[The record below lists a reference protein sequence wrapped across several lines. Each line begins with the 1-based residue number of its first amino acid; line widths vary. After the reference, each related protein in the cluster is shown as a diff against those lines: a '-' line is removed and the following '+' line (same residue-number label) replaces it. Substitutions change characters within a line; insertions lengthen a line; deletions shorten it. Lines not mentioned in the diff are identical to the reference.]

1 MNTLEAYQ
9 LGKKYPGAD
18 QWAVSDFSAVITK
31 GEIVALL
38 GESGCGKTT
47 ILRMIAGFERPD
59 SGGLLLHGR
68 KLAAKSVFVEPE
80 KRGVG
85 IVFQDYGLF
94 PHKNVIENIRFGLFR
109 YDEKT
114 RKMRVTEMIGLTGLQ
129 GLEKRYPHQLSG
141 GQQQRVALAR
151 AIAPNPEVLLFDEPF
166 SNLDSRRREQLR
178 TELSDIIKQTGI
190 TSVFVTHDTRDV
202 MAIADRVFV
211 LRDGITLQQG
221 TPAEVYNK
229 PCNSYVANFFGKTNL
244 LKAAVTPDGL
254 QLPFA
259 TLPIPSDKGIDESEV
274 LLSIR
279 PEAFL
284 VCDEITEGC
293 FAAEIIQSHFFGDHF
308 EITCRTKN
316 FKGALT
322 IHLPAHASIPDGQC
336 HLSITSSGV
345 SMLKE

>member
-1 MNTLEAYQ
+1 MNTLEANQ
-9 LGKKYPGAD
+9 LGKKYRGAD
-18 QWAVSDFSAVITK
+18 HWAVSGFTATVTK

-47 ILRMIAGFERPD
+47 ILRMIAGFEKPD
-59 SGGLLLHGR
+59 TGKVILHGR
-68 KLAAKSVFVEPE
+68 KLAGDGVFVEPE

-94 PHKNVIENIRFGLFR
+94 PHKNVIGNIRFGLFR
-109 YDEKT
+109 YDDDKKKNRIAEVI
-114 RKMRVTEMIGLTGLQ
+114 RITGLE

-166 SNLDSRRREQLR
+166 SNLDSRRRELLR
-178 TELSDIIKQTGI
+178 TELSDILKQTGI
-190 TSVFVTHDTRDV
+190 TSVIVTHDTRDV

-221 TPAEVYNK
+221 TPADVYNK

-259 TLPIPSDKGIDESEV
+259 KLPLPEDEVLKNEEV

-279 PEAFL
+279 PEAFR
-284 VCDEITEGC
+284 CCSEKTEGC
-293 FAAEIIQSHFFGDHF
+293 FAAEIIQSHFFGDYH
-308 EITCRTKN
+308 EITCRPKN
-316 FKGALT
+316 FEGTLT
-322 IHLPAHASIPDGQC
+322 IHLPAHAAIPQGQC
-336 HLSITSSGV
+336 HLSIISTGV
-345 SMLKE
+345 STLKE

>member
-18 QWAVSDFSAVITK
+18 QWAVSDFSAVIAK

-47 ILRMIAGFERPD
+47 ILRMIAGFERPN
-59 SGGLLLHGR
+59 SGSMILHGR
-68 KLAAKSVFVEPE
+68 KLAGDGVFVEPE

-94 PHKNVIENIRFGLFR
+94 PHKNVLENIRFGLFR
-109 YDEKT
+109 FDEDA
-114 RKMRVTEMIGLTGLQ
+114 RKRRAAEVIGLTGLE

-151 AIAPNPEVLLFDEPF
+151 AIAPNPAVLLFDEPF

-178 TELSDIIKQTGI
+178 RELSDIIKQTGI
-190 TSVFVTHDTRDV
+190 TSIFVTHDTRDV

-229 PCNSYVANFFGKTNL
+229 PVNSYVANFFGKTNL
-244 LKAAVTPDGL
+244 LKATITAEGL
-254 QLPFA
+254 KLPFVN
-259 TLPIPSDKGIDESEV
+259 LPAPPEQGLKGSEV
-274 LLSIR
+274 WLSIR
-279 PEAFL
+279 PEAFQ
-284 VCDEITEGC
+284 VCDETTAGC
-293 FAAEIIQSHFFGDHF
+293 FSADIIQSHFFGDYHEIACRPENF
-308 EITCRTKN
+308 EGTLI
-316 FKGALT
+316 
-322 IHLPAHASIPDGQC
+322 IHVPAHAGIPKGQC
-336 HLSITSSGV
+336 CLSISSDGV
-345 SMLKE
+345 NILKE